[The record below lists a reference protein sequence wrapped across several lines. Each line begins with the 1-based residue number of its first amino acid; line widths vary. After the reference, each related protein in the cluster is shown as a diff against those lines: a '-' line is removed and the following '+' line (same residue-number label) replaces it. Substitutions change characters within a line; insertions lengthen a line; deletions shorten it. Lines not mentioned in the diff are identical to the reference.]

1 MLIRFESVVEKT
13 NGVKG
18 WVRNNHKWLLAFWA
32 TIMILS
38 LFNLRMKIIPL
49 HLYNNNIPDKHS
61 FCVLTF
67 NVNAN
72 DTVSFTRQFQDSLLA
87 EIHRL
92 KPDIL
97 CFQEISFENMDKIR
111 MQHDSIYG
119 ECYSLKGDDI
129 LWRLRFYSHFPLRNF
144 KRYYCEGCIDT
155 LDLDSI
161 ELEEYHHMKLQMPI
175 MSAEFE
181 LQPGKWVTLFSGHF
195 RSSAYSTARRSMKE
209 DSNWLKGIPLYFRN
223 YKIGKRIRDYQ
234 ARNVRRFID
243 EARAEGKT
251 VIVAGDLNDWCGS
264 TTLNTLMGEGDNALK
279 DAWWEGG
286 NGFGFT
292 YQGWHL
298 RFRLDHILYSDGL
311 ELQDVKVIDS
321 NLSDHRPLIARFN
334 IR

>member
-1 MLIRFESVVEKT
+1 MENTEKIKSWI
-13 NGVKG
+13 NG
-18 WVRNNHKWLLAFWA
+18 NYKWLFVLI

-38 LFNLRMKIIPL
+38 LFNLCMKVIPL

-61 FCVLTF
+61 FCIMTF

-72 DTVSFTRQFQDSLLA
+72 DTVSFSPEFQDSLLS
-87 EIHRL
+87 EIYRQN
-92 KPDIL
+92 PDVI
-97 CFQEISFENMDKIR
+97 CFQELSYTNLKRIKP
-111 MQHDSIYG
+111 QLDSIYG
-119 ECYSLKGDDI
+119 PCPELDGRDVEVHRYK
-129 LWRLRFYSHFPLRNF
+129 FYSNLTMRNF
-144 KRYYCEGCIDT
+144 KRYYCEGNIDT
-155 LDLDSI
+155 IGLDSI

-181 LQPGKWVTLFSGHF
+181 VQPGKWVTLFSGHF
-195 RSSAYSTARRSMKE
+195 RSNAYSTARRSMKE
-209 DSNWLKGIPLYFRN
+209 DSNWFKGIPLYLRN

-298 RFRLDHILYSDGL
+298 RLRLDHILYSDGL

>member
-1 MLIRFESVVEKT
+1 MSKKQFI
-13 NGVKG
+13 
-18 WVRNNHKWLLAFWA
+18 LLAFLFFVCIFINYRFA
-32 TIMILS
+32 LFSISIKNEGELSPHSFTIM
-38 LFNLRMKIIPL
+38 
-49 HLYNNNIPDKHS
+49 
-61 FCVLTF
+61 TF

-72 DTVSFTRQFQDSLLA
+72 DTASFSPESQECLLSEIYRQ
-87 EIHRL
+87 
-92 KPDIL
+92 KPDVI
-97 CFQEISFENMDKIR
+97 CFQELSSENLKKIKPR
-111 MQHDSIYG
+111 LESLYG
-119 ECYSLKGDDI
+119 PCAELDGRDVEVHRGK
-129 LWRLRFYSHFPLRNF
+129 FYSSFTMRNF

-161 ELEEYHHMKLQMPI
+161 ELEEYRHMKLQMPI

-181 LQPGKWVTLFSGHF
+181 VQPGKWVTLFSGHF

-264 TTLNTLMGEGDNALK
+264 TTLNTLMGEGENALK

-298 RFRLDHILYSDGL
+298 RLRLDHILYSDGL

>member
-1 MLIRFESVVEKT
+1 MISVNRHKLYLLIAVVTIIGLFGMLNTITLFFALNIRHTTSTPTSFSV
-13 NGVKG
+13 
-18 WVRNNHKWLLAFWA
+18 
-32 TIMILS
+32 M
-38 LFNLRMKIIPL
+38 
-49 HLYNNNIPDKHS
+49 
-61 FCVLTF
+61 TF
-67 NVNAN
+67 NVNAY
-72 DTVSFTRQFQDSLLA
+72 DTISFTQAFQDSLFA
-87 EIHRL
+87 EIHRQS
-92 KPDIL
+92 PDIL
-97 CFQEISFENMDKIR
+97 CIQELSGTNYKKIKSLLDR
-111 MQHDSIYG
+111 IYG
-119 ECYSLKGDDI
+119 SCPELDGKDI
-129 LWRLRFYSHFPLRNF
+129 EVHRCKFYSSLTMRNF
-144 KRYYCEGCIDT
+144 KRYHCEGMIDT
-155 LDLDSI
+155 LGLDSI

-181 LQPGKWVTLFSGHF
+181 VQPGKWVTLFSGHL
-195 RSSAYSTARRSMKE
+195 RSSAYSTARRAMKE
-209 DSNWLKGIPLYFRN
+209 NSHWWDGVPLYLRN

-298 RFRLDHILYSDGL
+298 RLRLDHILYSDGL

-321 NLSDHRPLIARFN
+321 DLSDHRPLVADFLISK
-334 IR
+334 